1 MTMRTPEY
9 DIVIV
14 GGGPVGSAL
23 AIALSG
29 NGRKVL
35 VLEAR
40 SSQTSKDEDK
50 RTLAMSWGSRLIL
63 ERLQAWAGIDSPTPI
78 QTIHVSQKGGYGR
91 ALLRAEDAGLPA
103 LGYVVGYASLNRAL
117 GETLAGC
124 TVQLMAGATVEDLK
138 SDDEVIVHY
147 RRGGEMYN
155 ACTSLLV
162 LADGGASL
170 GSRAGATIR
179 VRDYHQQAIV
189 GIVATSKPHAGIAY
203 ERFTPEG
210 PVALLP
216 FRDRFALV
224 WTLAD
229 DDAPRVSALADDA
242 FLARLQ
248 AHFGDRVG
256 RFLSI
261 SEKAHFPLTLR
272 YATEPVLSRVVL
284 LGNAAQALH
293 PIAGQGFNLGLR
305 DAWEFADAVA
315 RDCNPD
321 AGSAKMLARY
331 RRMRNPD
338 RLGGIAVTDSLV
350 RIFSNDAAPLRAAR
364 GGGLALLDLLPGLK
378 RALMQRMIFG
388 ASQ

>member
-1 MTMRTPEY
+1 MRATEH

-29 NGRKVL
+29 SGRKVL

-40 SSQTSKDEDK
+40 GNDGPKDDK

-63 ERLQAWAGIDSPTPI
+63 ERLQAWAGIDDPTPI
-78 QTIHVSQKGGYGR
+78 RTIHVSQKGGYGR
-91 ALLRAEDAGLPA
+91 ALLRAEDARLPA
-103 LGYVVGYASLNRAL
+103 LGYVIGYASLNRAL
-117 GETLAGC
+117 GQALAGSQA
-124 TVQLMAGATVEDLK
+124 QLITGATVEDL
-138 SDDEVIVHY
+138 EPGEPVIVHY
-147 RRGGEMYN
+147 RRQGEMHS
-155 ACTSLLV
+155 ASTALLV

-170 GSRAGATIR
+170 GNRAGATVK
-179 VRDYHQQAIV
+179 VRAYHQHAIV
-189 GIVATSKPHAGIAY
+189 GIVTASKPHDDVAY
-203 ERFTPEG
+203 ERFTPDG

-216 FRDRFALV
+216 CRDRFALV
-224 WTLAD
+224 WTLAQN
-229 DDAPRVSALADDA
+229 DAPKVTALDDDA

-248 AHFGDRVG
+248 AHFGDRAG

-261 SEKAHFPLTLR
+261 AQRAGFPLTLR

-305 DAWEFADAVA
+305 DAWELAEVLAHD
-315 RDCNPD
+315 RDDD
-321 AGSAKMLARY
+321 AGGAAMLARY
-331 RRMRNPD
+331 RARRLPD
-338 RLGGIAVTDSLV
+338 RIGGIAVTDSLV
-350 RIFSNDAAPLRAAR
+350 RIFSNDAMPLRAAR
-364 GGGLALLDLLPGLK
+364 GGGLAVLDLLPAFK

-388 ASQ
+388 A

>member
-1 MTMRTPEY
+1 MRTTEH

-29 NGRKVL
+29 YDRKVL

-40 SSQTSKDEDK
+40 SHGPKDDK

-91 ALLRAEDAGLPA
+91 AVLRAEDAGLPA

-117 GETLAGC
+117 GETLAGS
-124 TVQLMAGATVEDLK
+124 TAQLMAGATVEDMQ
-138 SDDEVIVHY
+138 SDNPVIVHY
-147 RRGGEMYN
+147 HRGGEMHHTS
-155 ACTSLLV
+155 TSLLV

-170 GSRAGATIR
+170 GSRAGATIK

-189 GIVATSKPHAGIAY
+189 GIVATSNPHAGIAY
-203 ERFTPEG
+203 ERFTSEG

-216 FRDRFALV
+216 FGDRFALV

-261 SEKAHFPLTLR
+261 SQKAHFPLTLR
-272 YATEPVLSRVVL
+272 YAAEPVLSRIVL

-305 DAWEFADAVA
+305 DAWELADAVA
-315 RDCNPD
+315 RGNNPD
-321 AGSAKMLARY
+321 AGSAEVLARY
-331 RRMRNPD
+331 RRMRNRD
-338 RLGGIAVTDSLV
+338 RLGGIALTDSLV
-350 RIFSNDAAPLRAAR
+350 RIFSNDAVPLRAAR